1 VCVNQVEVR
10 VKLGGMLRRREEVG
24 KRAVGGARERENE
37 AVGRS
42 VLRRSGRVGRLEG
55 RRGEAGAV
63 GVDAVAW
70 VEVCVAAV
78 QAVQGAVGRA
88 RVVLFSHGAHNGWDT
103 AAALR
108 ISTCGAHSRGEAA
121 LECLLASRRRSALR
135 LFGKR
140 SRQPCLWESGG
151 LTRRRRR

>member
-1 VCVNQVEVR
+1 MEQ
-10 VKLGGMLRRREEVG
+10 
-24 KRAVGGARERENE
+24 ENE

-42 VLRRSGRVGRLEG
+42 ILRRSGRVGRVEG
-55 RRGEAGAV
+55 GRGEAGAV
-63 GVDAVAW
+63 GVDDVAG

-108 ISTCGAHSRGEAA
+108 ISTCGAHSRGEAV

-135 LFGKR
+135 SFGKR
-140 SRQPCLWESGG
+140 TGQLCLWESGR